1 VLVESMSI
9 EQQQKHSIMKRN
21 TIKPTLTVDI
31 GPQSSSVP
39 SVLNQDSILDYY
51 FPVDGQLF
59 NFSCVIKQPSF
70 RFKIALLREQ
80 ELNNGEKKGPI
91 DLTDPTDMTQV
102 NPTLSD
108 SNRLEI
114 KFDEFTAP
122 DKDKPDEQV
131 KYLRA
136 SFLAKDL
143 KIKDSGIY
151 KCMYS
156 NMSKQIKVVMFS
168 KSRKNK
174 FFFFFFFNLVFII

>member
-1 VLVESMSI
+1 MESNAFVYLLIAVLLLVDVESISI
-9 EQQQKHSIMKRN
+9 DQHFIMKRN
-21 TIKPTLTVDI
+21 TIRPTLTVDI

-39 SVLNQDSILDYY
+39 SVLNQDSISDYY

-59 NFSCVIKQPSF
+59 NFSCVIKQPSY

-102 NPTLSD
+102 NPSLSE

-114 KFDEFTAP
+114 KFDEFNAP

-168 KSRKNK
+168 K
-174 FFFFFFFNLVFII
+174 F